1 MAFVSFIP
9 SLGWQ
14 VFCSNQKWPVSAP
27 FSGKN
32 EFAAQEPQPTIPSSA
47 AALQKVMFLTL
58 LCLVAFF
65 CCRGLGIW
73 RSLARFCWVVGLT
86 SVVWQQTAPWDRKH
100 HEASSL
106 NCTVKTLRLKN
117 KHAYL
122 HAFCWFSMVEYVTFD
137 YDMPEECLETPM
149 ALVWVPWLIKSG
161 LEMWN
166 ISICWSLARVA
177 SLMVSMLSM
186 FAASGAGYD
195 MGSSQNWHIAT
206 KASSEWY
213 LPMEPRRSNNIKTY
227 ENEAGQLAGNNLE
240 RAVFMNHESSWN
252 MITEIWKRFIQKQ
265 DLPKQSVTSFR
276 EQSATLQALSSAVSK
291 NPPWMPIYVSK
302 MLKNG
307 RVNWC
312 QHCGTKVPRKLI
324 SSKHCSSHTLWMTIA
339 EVKLQTLL
347 QKTTRP
353 GCWILSLCEGCEK
366 EAVRPRCCRLLL
378 LLEGV
383 YQSKSRPHIPTSL
396 QKGMNMYEVMKYH
409 EKIHCLSC
417 LGFWCL

>member
-1 MAFVSFIP
+1 
-9 SLGWQ
+9 
-14 VFCSNQKWPVSAP
+14 
-27 FSGKN
+27 
-32 EFAAQEPQPTIPSSA
+32 
-47 AALQKVMFLTL
+47 
-58 LCLVAFF
+58 
-65 CCRGLGIW
+65 
-73 RSLARFCWVVGLT
+73 
-86 SVVWQQTAPWDRKH
+86 
-100 HEASSL
+100 
-106 NCTVKTLRLKN
+106 
-117 KHAYL
+117 
-122 HAFCWFSMVEYVTFD
+122 MVEYVTFD

-177 SLMVSMLSM
+177 SLMVSKLSM

-206 KASSEWY
+206 EASSEWY

-227 ENEAGQLAGNNLE
+227 ENEARQLAGNNLE
-240 RAVFMNHESSWN
+240 RAVFLNHESSWN

-347 QKTTRP
+347 QKRLAP
-353 GCWILSLCEGCEK
+353 GAEFCLYAKVVKKKQSVLGAVGC
-366 EAVRPRCCRLLL
+366 CFCL
-378 LLEGV
+378 
-383 YQSKSRPHIPTSL
+383 
-396 QKGMNMYEVMKYH
+396 KGYINLKAGLISPPAC
-409 EKIHCLSC
+409 KKGWTCTK
-417 LGFWCL
+417 

>member
-1 MAFVSFIP
+1 MTSVLFQP
-9 SLGWQ
+9 
-14 VFCSNQKWPVSAP
+14 KMTR
-27 FSGKN
+27 FSTFLRLA
-32 EFAAQEPQPTIPSSA
+32 EFAAQEPQPTTPSSA

-177 SLMVSMLSM
+177 SLMVSKLSM

-195 MGSSQNWHIAT
+195 MGPSQNWHIAT
-206 KASSEWY
+206 
-213 LPMEPRRSNNIKTY
+213 
-227 ENEAGQLAGNNLE
+227 EATNGA
-240 RAVFMNHESSWN
+240 
-252 MITEIWKRFIQKQ
+252 KKIQQHQ
-265 DLPKQSVTSFR
+265 DLWEWGQ
-276 EQSATLQALSSAVSK
+276 AT
-291 NPPWMPIYVSK
+291 
-302 MLKNG
+302 
-307 RVNWC
+307 
-312 QHCGTKVPRKLI
+312 
-324 SSKHCSSHTLWMTIA
+324 
-339 EVKLQTLL
+339 
-347 QKTTRP
+347 
-353 GCWILSLCEGCEK
+353 CWE
-366 EAVRPRCCRLLL
+366 
-378 LLEGV
+378 
-383 YQSKSRPHIPTSL
+383 
-396 QKGMNMYEVMKYH
+396 
-409 EKIHCLSC
+409 
-417 LGFWCL
+417 